1 MLGLAGKFTFSRLK
15 VAWDSRSCFS
25 NFQDFNFKKF
35 VLNTGSL
42 IVSNTFKIYVKL
54 TIFLMLSASALNTIV
69 HNYVVPKKCCGEI

>member
-54 TIFLMLSASALNTIV
+54 TIFLLSASALNTIV